1 MHKLCD
7 ELFQPG
13 QVSEMIIIFNL
24 PKVTEIKVIL
34 DLAKVSK
41 LTIIFDQL
49 KVSKITSS
57 RIFISSVTEGLQT
70 SKLRSR
76 CTFLKGFHSAL
87 NHRM

>member
-41 LTIIFDQL
+41 TDHHL
-49 KVSKITSS
+49 
-57 RIFISSVTEGLQT
+57 
-70 SKLRSR
+70 
-76 CTFLKGFHSAL
+76 
-87 NHRM
+87 